1 MNFSEYIMKIRM
13 EEAKRLLANHN
24 NKVYEIAV
32 KVGYENPKHF
42 IRAFKNYSG
51 TTPEQF
57 RKSII

>member
-1 MNFSEYIMKIRM
+1 M